1 VLPQVL
7 GARATDEA
15 QRTDSPRDQA
25 RVRLLADAHDAID
38 ALLQQ
43 MHRAKARPELQAQ
56 IGVAGEKLRERW
68 NDEQPPERA
77 RHIDA

>member
-1 VLPQVL
+1 
-7 GARATDEA
+7 
-15 QRTDSPRDQA
+15 
-25 RVRLLADAHDAID
+25 
-38 ALLQQ
+38 